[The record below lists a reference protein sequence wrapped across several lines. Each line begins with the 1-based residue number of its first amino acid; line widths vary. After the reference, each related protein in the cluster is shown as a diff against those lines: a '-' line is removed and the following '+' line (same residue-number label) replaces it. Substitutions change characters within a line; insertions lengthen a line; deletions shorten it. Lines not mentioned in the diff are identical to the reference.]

1 MRVLVTGADYVW
13 GYLTAEA
20 VLATPALKNSAG
32 VAEPIESVVLVVHD
46 RPWDPAIER
55 DARLKWVKGD
65 IAKRAEIEAII
76 ADHRIGSIM
85 HFETVTRDYGPGED
99 DFWGMMRVN
108 ALGTLNILESCR
120 AMGNRPKLVFCSSSS
135 VFEDG
140 IRETVSEQTR
150 RMPTSTYGTTKA
162 IAELLINN
170 YAERGYVDG
179 RSAILPMCVSWR
191 PYRRNAEFL
200 HEVLD
205 QPLNGKEIRLALRAD
220 TRLYFNGYL
229 TCIRNLIELHEID
242 GQALGRDRSMLQP
255 GIAHTI
261 TEMIDAFR
269 RTATRKNLKIGPVVN
284 AFDAEKQ
291 AEFDVYNKDANT
303 QRARQFKL
311 STESLDS
318 IVQRYCDDYLAL
330 PPESAA

>member
-1 MRVLVTGADYVW
+1 MRVLVTGADHVW

-20 VLATPALKNSAG
+20 VLAAPTLTNSAG
-32 VAEPIESVVLVVHD
+32 TAEPIESVVLVVHD
-46 RPWDPAIER
+46 RPWDPAIEA
-55 DARLKWVKGD
+55 DPRLKWVRGD
-65 IAKRAEIEAII
+65 IAVREQIETII
-76 ADHRIGSIM
+76 ADHRIDSIM

-99 DFWGMMRVN
+99 DFGGMLRTN

-120 AMGNRPKLVFCSSSS
+120 ALGNRPKLVFCSSSS

-140 IRETVSEQTR
+140 IGASVSEETR
-150 RMPTSTYGTTKA
+150 RLPTSTYGTTKA
-162 IAELLINN
+162 IVELLINN

-200 HEVLD
+200 HEVLN
-205 QPLNGKEIRLALRAD
+205 QPLNGEELRISLRPD
-220 TRLYFNGYL
+220 TQLYFNGYL

-242 GQALGRDRSMLQP
+242 GAALGRDRSMLQP

-261 TEMIDAFR
+261 AEMIDAFR
-269 RTATRKNLKIGPVVN
+269 RVAHRKKLALGPVVET
-284 AFDAEKQ
+284 FDAQKQ

-303 QRARQFKL
+303 ARARKFKL
-311 STESLDS
+311 STETLDAV
-318 IVQRYCDDYLAL
+318 VQRYCDDYLAL
-330 PPESAA
+330 PS

>member
-1 MRVLVTGADYVW
+1 MR
-13 GYLTAEA
+13 
-20 VLATPALKNSAG
+20 
-32 VAEPIESVVLVVHD
+32 
-46 RPWDPAIER
+46 
-55 DARLKWVKGD
+55 GD
-65 IAKRAEIEAII
+65 IAIREQIETII
-76 ADHRIGSIM
+76 AEHKIDSIM

-99 DFWGMMRVN
+99 DFGGMLRTN

-120 AMGNRPKLVFCSSSS
+120 AIGNRPKLVFCSSSS

-140 IRETVSEQTR
+140 TSTAVSEEMR
-150 RMPTSTYGTTKA
+150 RLPTSTYGTTKA

-200 HEVLD
+200 HEVLNE
-205 QPLNGKEIRLALRAD
+205 PLNGREMRISLRPD
-220 TRLYFNGYL
+220 TRLYFNGYV

-242 GQALGRDRSMLQP
+242 ARALGRDRSMLQP

-261 TEMIDAFR
+261 TEMIEAFR
-269 RTATRKNLKIGPVVN
+269 RVARGKHLTLGPVVE
-284 AFDAEKQ
+284 AFDADKQ

-303 QRARQFKL
+303 ARARRFKL
-311 STESLDS
+311 SSEPLEA

-330 PPESAA
+330 P

>member
-20 VLATPALKNSAG
+20 VLATPTLKNSRG
-32 VAEPIESVVLVVHD
+32 VAEAIESVVLVLHD
-46 RPWDPAIER
+46 HPWDPAIER
-55 DARLKWVKGD
+55 DPRLKWVRGD
-65 IAKRAEIEAII
+65 IAIREQIEAVISE
-76 ADHRIGSIM
+76 HRIDSIM

-120 AMGNRPKLVFCSSSS
+120 AVGNQPKLVFCSSSS

-140 IRETVSEQTR
+140 IQEVVSEQTR
-150 RMPTSTYGTTKA
+150 RMPTATYGTTKA

-200 HEVLD
+200 HEVLNE
-205 QPLNGKEIRLALRAD
+205 PLNGKEIRLALRAD

-229 TCIRNLIELHEID
+229 TCIRNLLELHDID
-242 GQALGRDRSMLQP
+242 GRALGRDRSMLQP
-255 GIAHTI
+255 GIGHTI
-261 TEMIDAFR
+261 NEMIEAFR
-269 RTATRKNLKIGPVVN
+269 REAKRRNLKLGPVVEK
-284 AFDAEKQ
+284 FDAEKQ

-303 QRARQFKL
+303 QRAHQFKL
-311 STESLDS
+311 STESLDR

-330 PPESAA
+330 RPSPAA